1 MKDLI
6 VYKSNDL
13 VSASYNLTLAE
24 QRIVL
29 FAISKLNPTDLN
41 DNKMVVIKVSE
52 FAEQFKDINKNSVYK
67 AIKDGLE
74 DLYNKSVILKDSEKK
89 ITFRWL
95 QSKTYYNNEATAEII
110 FSDKIMP
117 YLYDLK
123 NKFTKYRLS
132 NISSFKSAYSVRLY
146 ELLAQYK
153 VVKSRNIE
161 VEKLREILLLNDKYK
176 RLFDFKKRVVEKA
189 VNEINDKSD
198 LFISYK
204 INNDI
209 IAFSIKNKIESEPLP
224 TPTTTAG
231 TGVGNKNRIT
241 KSTQQKKHIRKTTN
255 INANLQL

>member
-41 DNKMVVIKVSE
+41 DNKTVTIKVGE
-52 FAEQFKDINKNSVYK
+52 FAEQYKDINKNSVYK
-67 AIKDGLE
+67 AIKDGLD
-74 DLYNKSVILKDSEKK
+74 DLYNKSIIIKDSSKK

-95 QSKTYYNNEATAEII
+95 QSKTYYNNEASAEIV
-110 FSDKIMP
+110 FSDQIMP
-117 YLYDLK
+117 YLFDLK
-123 NKFTKYRLS
+123 NKFTKYKLS
-132 NISSFKSAYSVRLY
+132 NISSFKSSYSVRLY

-153 VVKSRNIE
+153 VVKTRNIE
-161 VEKLREILLLNDKYK
+161 VNILREILLLNNKYI

-189 VNEINDKSD
+189 VKEINNKSD

-204 INNDI
+204 ISSNVI
-209 IAFSIKNKIESEPLP
+209 SFSIKNKVESEPLP
-224 TPTTTAG
+224 ATPATGTA
-231 TGVGNKNRIT
+231 VGNKNRIT
-241 KSTQQKKHIRKTTN
+241 KSTQQKKQIKKTTN
-255 INANLQL
+255 FNANIQL